1 MWTALQDKSQQTQ
14 HRHDRRIAPWAGI
27 GVERVNDTEGRSE
40 SSVGDTSFGGKGRV
54 VEDGG
59 SGRFGSSSSGRGNSD
74 QRSESLAD
82 GQSLS
87 DGRVD
92 KVEELSVGVAS
103 EQIRNLSSAIL
114 LSLANGLTQID
125 GPWQCR

>member
-1 MWTALQDKSQQTQ
+1 MWTALQERQRQHNRRGTKS
-14 HRHDRRIAPWAGI
+14 RPRARI
-27 GVERVNDTEGRSE
+27 GVEGIHDTEGRSE